1 MKQYLDLMRYVLEN
15 GEEKDDR
22 TGIGTISSFGHQ
34 LKFDL
39 RDGFPA
45 VTTKKLAWKAV
56 VSELIWFLKGSTN
69 LYELRAILHGEE
81 HRYNDDKKTIWDGN
95 YEKQAKELGYTNGYM
110 GELYGAQ
117 WRNYG
122 SGSVEIYDSEDGY
135 LYPHDIGGIDQ
146 VKLVLL
152 EAHRNP
158 QSRRLVVDAWNPRAV
173 WSNSDLFDYHDQ
185 STNQLYTKSAALQP
199 CHYSFQLNINN
210 GYIDLMWTQR
220 SQDTFLGA
228 SFNIAS
234 YSLLLHI
241 FARILGCTP
250 RMLVGSLGN
259 VHIYKNHIDQCEEQ
273 LKREPLPLPTIWIN
287 PDLKS
292 LEDFENAKVDDFKLI
307 DYQHHPSI
315 KGDMA
320 V

>member
-1 MKQYLDLMRYVLEN
+1 MKQYLDLMRYVLGN
-15 GEEKDDR
+15 GEESDDR

-56 VSELIWFLKGSTN
+56 VSELIWFLKGSTD

-81 HRYNDDKKTIWDGN
+81 HRYNDAKKTIWDGN
-95 YEKQAKELGYTNGYM
+95 YEKQAKDLGYANGYM

-122 SGSVEIYDSEDGY
+122 SGSVKVDDHTTYDV
-135 LYPHDIGGIDQ
+135 GGIDQ

-152 EAHRNP
+152 EANRNP

-173 WSNSDLFDYHDQ
+173 WSNSDLFDHHDE
-185 STNQLYTKSAALQP
+185 STNQLYAKSAALQP

-210 GYIDLMWTQR
+210 GYIDLMFNMR
-220 SQDTFLGA
+220 SNDYFLGNL
-228 SFNIAS
+228 FNDAS
-234 YSLLLHI
+234 YALLLHI
-241 FARILGCTP
+241 FARILGYTP
-250 RMLVGSLGN
+250 RILVGSLGN
-259 VHIYKNHIDQCEEQ
+259 VHIYKNHIEQCKEQ
-273 LKREPLPLPTIWIN
+273 LTREPHPLPTIWIN
-287 PDLKS
+287 PELKT

-315 KGDMA
+315 KADMA